1 MFPFSIPRT
10 PPPPP
15 LALHRRALYVSEY
28 FPAVVVVSRSP
39 PPPPPLAT
47 APPRSRI
54 FAAAAVPP
62 APPSKPTFTMPQYAL
77 AVALGGHHDTRTSS
91 LPPAGTETRSG
102 SIKNPSSRGIPT
114 NDASARDGVSFD
126 IL

>member
-1 MFPFSIPRT
+1 
-10 PPPPP
+10 
-15 LALHRRALYVSEY
+15 
-28 FPAVVVVSRSP
+28 
-39 PPPPPLAT
+39 
-47 APPRSRI
+47 
-54 FAAAAVPP
+54 
-62 APPSKPTFTMPQYAL
+62 MPQYAL

-126 IL
+126 ILSGSVLTLPTAASSNRSNGTSSGRPRRRSVGATSRPSAGRVARDVETNADDDDDDDDADDAFDGGR